1 MAMSDQI
8 RLAISDLRLGFSAY
22 AIWSSLAWEE
32 TKQRYRRS
40 LLGPIWITISMGVM
54 LAAMG
59 PLYGRL
65 LGVEIGP
72 YMRSLAIGIVLWSYI
87 SGSLNDSCAAFVGAE
102 GFIKQIKLPL
112 SLYLLKTLA
121 RNLIVFGHN
130 AVIVILVLAIF
141 PPNDWSVALV
151 ALLGLFLVSINL
163 FWMGCVVAV
172 LCTRFRDVAQLVAN
186 ILQLLFFLTPVLWT
200 ADLLK
205 DRRYIAEWN
214 LFFHFIESV
223 REPLIGSRPSA
234 LTWFVLSLTAVLG
247 SLLAFGVFA
256 KYRSRLPY
264 WI

>member
-1 MAMSDQI
+1 
-8 RLAISDLRLGFSAY
+8 
-22 AIWSSLAWEE
+22 
-32 TKQRYRRS
+32 
-40 LLGPIWITISMGVM
+40 MGVM

-87 SGSLNDSCAAFVGAE
+87 SGSITDNCTAFTGAE

-130 AVIVILVLAIF
+130 AVIVLLVLAVF
-141 PPNDWSVALV
+141 PPNDGSVALL
-151 ALLGLFLVSINL
+151 ALLGVFLVSINL
-163 FWMGCVVAV
+163 FWIGCIVAV

-223 REPLIGSRPSA
+223 RAPLTGAVPSNITLLILLFTAIGGSLSA
-234 LTWFVLSLTAVLG
+234 L
-247 SLLAFGVFA
+247 LLFA
-256 KYRSRLPY
+256 KYRSRIPY